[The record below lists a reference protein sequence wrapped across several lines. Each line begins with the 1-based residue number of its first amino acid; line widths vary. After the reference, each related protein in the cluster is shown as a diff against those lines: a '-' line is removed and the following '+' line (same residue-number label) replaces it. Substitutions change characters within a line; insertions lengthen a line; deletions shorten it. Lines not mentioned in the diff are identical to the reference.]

1 MTQHS
6 AGPAMAALKTALRRA
21 GRQAR
26 LAAAVRQ
33 PEAPAQIAAQALRAL
48 DLAPLTLVAG
58 YMAMPG
64 EVDPA
69 PLLHAL
75 GQHGHPLA
83 LPVVLARDAP
93 LAFRA
98 WHPGLALEPGVLGIP
113 VPPAS
118 SPLVVPDVM
127 LVPLI
132 AFDALGRRLGQG
144 GGFYDRTLARR
155 RVEGPAVVALG
166 LAFAVQEVPEVPEE
180 AFDERLDGIITE
192 TGLRWFGK
200 EQVG

>member
-1 MTQHS
+1 
-6 AGPAMAALKTALRRA
+6 MAALKMALRRT
-21 GRQAR
+21 GRQTR
-26 LAAAVRQ
+26 LAASASQ
-33 PEAPAQIAAQALRAL
+33 PDAPAQIAAQALTAL
-48 DLAPLTLVAG
+48 DLAPRAVVSG

-64 EVDPA
+64 EMDPA

-75 GQHGHPLA
+75 LQRGHAVA

-93 LAFRA
+93 LAFRG
-98 WHPGLALEPGVLGIP
+98 WHPGMALEPGVLGIP

-118 SPLVVPDVM
+118 SPLVVPDVL

-155 RVEGPAVVALG
+155 RAEGPGVLALG
-166 LAFAVQEVPEVPEE
+166 LAFAVQEIPEVPEE

-192 TGLRWFGK
+192 AGLRWFGK

>member
-1 MTQHS
+1 
-6 AGPAMAALKTALRRA
+6 MAALKSALRRT

-26 LAAAVRQ
+26 LAASASQ
-33 PEAPAQIAAQALRAL
+33 PDTPGQIAAQPLNML
-48 DLAPLTLVAG
+48 HLAAGAMVAG
-58 YMAMPG
+58 YLAMPG
-64 EVDPA
+64 ELDPA
-69 PLLHAL
+69 PLLQAL
-75 GQHGHPLA
+75 VRHGHPVA
-83 LPVVLARDAP
+83 LPVVVARDAP

-98 WHPGLALEPGVLGIP
+98 WQPGLALEPGVLGIP

-118 SPLVVPDVM
+118 SPLVVPDVL

-144 GGFYDRTLARR
+144 GGYYDRTLARR
-155 RVEGPAVVALG
+155 RAEGPAVVALG

-192 TGLRWFGK
+192 AGLRWFGK

>member
-6 AGPAMAALKTALRRA
+6 AGPAMAAAKMALRRA

-26 LAAAVRQ
+26 LAASTSQ
-33 PEAPAQIAAQALRAL
+33 PNAPSQAAAQALRTL
-48 DLAPLTLVAG
+48 DLAPRAIVSG

-64 EVDPA
+64 ELDPA
-69 PLLHAL
+69 PLLAAL
-75 GQHGHPLA
+75 VRHGHRVA
-83 LPVVLARDAP
+83 LPVVLARDAA

-98 WHPGLALEPGVLGIP
+98 WHPGLAMEPGVLGIP

-118 SPLVVPDVM
+118 SPLVVPDVL

-144 GGFYDRTLARR
+144 GGFYDRTLAQRR
-155 RVEGPAVVALG
+155 AKGPAVVALG

-192 TGLRWFGK
+192 AGLRWFGK

>member
-1 MTQHS
+1 MTKHS
-6 AGPAMAALKTALRRA
+6 ADAAVAALKMALRRA

-33 PEAPAQIAAQALRAL
+33 PEAPAQIASHALAAL
-48 DLAPLTLVAG
+48 DLAPLIVVSG

-64 EVDPA
+64 ELDPA
-69 PLLHAL
+69 HLLDAL

-155 RVEGPAVVALG
+155 RAEGPGVVALG

-192 TGLRWFGK
+192 AGLRWFGK

>member
-6 AGPAMAALKTALRRA
+6 AGPAMAALKSALRRT

-26 LAAAVRQ
+26 LAASASQ
-33 PEAPAQIAAQALRAL
+33 PDTPGQIAAQPLNML
-48 DLAPLTLVAG
+48 HLAAGAMVAG

-64 EVDPA
+64 ELDPA
-69 PLLHAL
+69 PLLQAL
-75 GQHGHPLA
+75 VRHGHPVA
-83 LPVVLARDAP
+83 LPVVVARDAP

-98 WHPGLALEPGVLGIP
+98 WQPGLALEPGVLGIP

-118 SPLVVPDVM
+118 SPLVVPDVL

-144 GGFYDRTLARR
+144 GGYYDRTLAQRR
-155 RVEGPAVVALG
+155 AEGPAVVALG

-192 TGLRWFGK
+192 AGLRWFGK

>member
-1 MTQHS
+1 
-6 AGPAMAALKTALRRA
+6 
-21 GRQAR
+21 
-26 LAAAVRQ
+26 
-33 PEAPAQIAAQALRAL
+33 
-48 DLAPLTLVAG
+48 
-58 YMAMPG
+58 MPG
-64 EVDPA
+64 EMDPA

-75 GQHGHPLA
+75 LQRGHAVA
-83 LPVVLARDAP
+83 LPVVVARDAP

-98 WHPGLALEPGVLGIP
+98 WHAGMVLEPGVLGIP

-118 SPLVVPDVM
+118 SPLVVPDVL

-155 RVEGPAVVALG
+155 RAEGPGVLALG
-166 LAFAVQEVPEVPEE
+166 LAFAVQEIPEVPEE

-192 TGLRWFGK
+192 AGLRWFGK